1 MQCFHQQ
8 PIKLGYIESAEQSRT
23 AEQNKI
29 SKLTVKLQIILTSAT
44 NKAWLPIA
52 SLQLTPMRLITLL
65 ISVSSRLQ
73 IFFFSAGTVNYKY
86 ITETFFEWTINTGNY
101 SSLSNQ
107 KDASLCLK
115 CSKNTSG
122 GRAPPGPAGKLV
134 RSRMPPSRSGGLL
147 VRGGREG
154 EEAYY

>member
-1 MQCFHQQ
+1 MKSDDARLHASSRRHQHN
-8 PIKLGYIESAEQSRT
+8 T
-23 AEQNKI
+23 AQTLCNAVF
-29 SKLTVKLQIILTSAT
+29 SSAT

-52 SLQLTPMRLITLL
+52 SLQLTRMRLITLL

-73 IFFFSAGTVNYKY
+73 IFFFSAGTTNYKY

-122 GRAPPGPAGKLV
+122 GRAPPGPAGKLMC
-134 RSRMPPSRSGGLL
+134 SRMPPSRSGGLL

-154 EEAYY
+154 E

>member
-1 MQCFHQQ
+1 MKSDDAHLHASSRRHQYCRAQ
-8 PIKLGYIESAEQSRT
+8 TPCNAVFS
-23 AEQNKI
+23 
-29 SKLTVKLQIILTSAT
+29 SAT

-52 SLQLTPMRLITLL
+52 SLRLTRMRLITLL

-73 IFFFSAGTVNYKY
+73 IFFFSAGTMNYKY
-86 ITETFFEWTINTGNY
+86 ITETFFEWTKNTGNY

-122 GRAPPGPAGKLV
+122 GRAPPGPAGKLI